1 MNYRSIA
8 AIAVSVAAVGAQAS
22 LPTGLRFGE
31 HLTIKPYL
39 NVAYTYDS
47 NLDTTHHGESDS
59 IFTVTPGAN
68 AEWKGDRWSISG
80 NAWYRYK
87 NYDKNSSEMD
97 ENSYGQGLTYKFD
110 SSEPNQK
117 GWSLTLGERYQN
129 ISASDS
135 INSGDGR
142 GIWRDRERVNATA
155 AIERRFSSRFH
166 MGVMGQYDWLDYKN
180 GSGYAPLYGWSSW
193 STQVEGGY
201 AISPWTDVILA
212 GGYSHYKQK
221 GTSYSKNS
229 SESYTVMAGLGT
241 RATRRIEYRALA
253 GASWLNYGGHSGS
266 DSGWTYQLDG
276 NWKVTSKFNVS
287 VRGSSYYQP
296 SERTAGSASK
306 IYALSTGVS
315 YLTMGDHLRLTSD
328 VMFRHEE
335 NCYASS
341 SRKAGDED
349 TVSFRVGGQ
358 YTINRWVSVFTTLS
372 WEKEWNE
379 RGSSYDYD
387 RFRGTLG
394 LQFHY

>member
-1 MNYRSIA
+1 MNKRTTAFVGA
-8 AIAVSVAAVGAQAS
+8 AALALGAQAG
-22 LPTGLRFGE
+22 LPTGFRFGE

-47 NLDTTHHGESDS
+47 NLDTTHHGEDDS
-59 IFTVTPGAN
+59 IFSVTPGAN
-68 AEWKGDRWSISG
+68 AEWKGDRWSLSG

-87 NYDKNSSEMD
+87 HYAKNNSEMGED
-97 ENSYGQGLTYKFD
+97 SYGEGLTYKFA

-117 GWSLTLGERYQN
+117 GWSLMLAERYQN

-142 GIWRDRERVNATA
+142 GIWRDRERINATA
-155 AIERRFSSRFH
+155 ALERRFSSRFH

-193 STQVEGGY
+193 STQLEGGY
-201 AISPWTDVILA
+201 AITPWTDVLLA

-221 GTSYSKNS
+221 GTSATKNT

-253 GASWLNYGGHSGS
+253 GASWLNYGGHNRS

-276 NWKVTSKFNVS
+276 NWKITRTLNFS

-296 SERTAGSASK
+296 SERYAGNASK
-306 IYALSTGVS
+306 IYALSTGLS
-315 YLTMGDHLRLTSD
+315 YLTLGDHLRLTGD
-328 VMFRHEE
+328 VMYRHEE
-335 NCYASS
+335 NCYYTGSKNA
-341 SRKAGDED
+341 DED

-358 YTINRWVSVFTTLS
+358 YTINRWVSVFTTLT
-372 WEKEWNE
+372 WEKEWYQ
-379 RGSSYDYD
+379 RGTSYDYD
-387 RFRGTLG
+387 RFRGTVG